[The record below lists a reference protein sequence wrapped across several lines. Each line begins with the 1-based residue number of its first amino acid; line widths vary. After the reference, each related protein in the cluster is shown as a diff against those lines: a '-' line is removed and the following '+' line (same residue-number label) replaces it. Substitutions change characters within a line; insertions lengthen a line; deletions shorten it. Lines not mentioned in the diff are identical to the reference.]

1 MDPFTSEGLPAVRFP
16 QRAILALSLLAIL
29 LILSGPPS
37 ALSDQAEGACESA
50 EDCFRAVVTQTP
62 PANGSLGRMDRV
74 QAVQLAVGRLKELQ
88 EQYAGSVWARRAGL
102 LMGLLLSE
110 RDPAAALLYLR
121 AAQRDFP
128 VLEDYIRL
136 WMADA
141 WLKTGEAVRAA
152 ALFEY
157 VPEAVP
163 DTLLVNRVAYRGGEA
178 WYKAEQCQPAV
189 ELLGRAVAG
198 APQDPSAPAA
208 LINLADCQLRDNRS
222 AEGLASLRQVWV
234 RYPQAPEAREA
245 SLRLA
250 RIAGEASWR
259 PSPDDQFGRA
269 LSFLNLSLHEEAVE
283 ALQKFLTSSPTHP
296 KRSEVRLKLGTALVR
311 LKRYEQA
318 RQVFHDLA
326 SERLAESDEAAV
338 WLARVY
344 LRQGEGEKLLALPQ
358 SLPSLS
364 LSNGQKAAIQMLGG
378 LWLEDQSRY
387 DQALARYR
395 QVARNGEGNGQRTEA
410 LWRIGWIHYRTGHL
424 AEARE
429 TFRELLAGQEDGQIA
444 PQALYWLARTLDR
457 QQDRQAAEIY
467 LKLCRQY
474 PFTYY
479 CQLAQNRTPLPDL
492 LPVSVAAAPSD
503 QPISPVP
510 AGGGPADAPPAPT
523 EGRSEVL
530 RDLHYQKAVE
540 LKLLGL
546 DQEAAKELAWLIER
560 YSKDRA
566 TLIDLSALL
575 SEAGAYYHALRV
587 ARVHFR
593 DSLEQG
599 GDSVPWALWGIA
611 YPTVYL
617 PTIRVYA
624 GGAVDPYLVAAII
637 REESQ
642 YDARA
647 VSRVGAVG
655 LMQVMPATAQA
666 VAKKQGF
673 VEVGRDEL
681 FDQET
686 NIRVGVRYLDQLL
699 QQFSG
704 NVMQAVAAYNA
715 GPQAVAGWIEKNGS
729 KEPDEFVEMI
739 PYQETRQYVKR
750 VLRSYREYHRLG
762 GSACAAGVLDKVC

>member
-1 MDPFTSEGLPAVRFP
+1 MPWGSTSEGLPAVRFP
-16 QRAILALSLLAIL
+16 QRAILVLFLLAAL
-29 LILSGPPS
+29 LILSGPSS

-50 EDCFRAVVTQTP
+50 EDCFRAAVTQVS
-62 PANGSLGRMDRV
+62 PANGSLGRVDR
-74 QAVQLAVGRLKELQ
+74 AQLAIGRLKELQ
-88 EQYAGSVWARRAGL
+88 EKHAGSVWARRAGL

-128 VLEDYIRL
+128 VLEDYVRL
-136 WMADA
+136 WMAEA

-157 VPEAVP
+157 IPEAVP
-163 DTLLVNRVAYRGGEA
+163 DTLLANRVAYRGGEA
-178 WYKAEQCQPAV
+178 WYRADQCQPAM
-189 ELLGRAVAG
+189 ELLGRAIAG

-208 LINLADCQLRDNRS
+208 LMNLADCQLRDNRS

-259 PSPDDQFGRA
+259 PSPDDQLGRA

-283 ALQKFLTSSPTHP
+283 ALQKFLASSPTHP
-296 KRSEVRLKLGTALVR
+296 NRSEARLKLGTALVR

-326 SERLAESDEAAV
+326 AERLAESDEAAV

-364 LSNGQKAAIQMLGG
+364 LSGGQKAAIHMLGG

-429 TFRELLAGQEDGQIA
+429 TFQELLTGKEDGPFALAQDGQIV
-444 PQALYWLARTLDR
+444 PQVLYWLARTLDR
-457 QQDRQAAEIY
+457 QQDRQAAETY

-479 CQLAQNRTPLPDL
+479 GQLAQHRTMAQGL

-503 QPISPVP
+503 QTMS
-510 AGGGPADAPPAPT
+510 PT
-523 EGRSEVL
+523 EGQSEAR

-546 DQEAAKELAWLIER
+546 DQEAARELAWLIER
-560 YSKDRA
+560 YSKDRVA
-566 TLIDLSALL
+566 LIDLSALL

-599 GDSVPWALWGIA
+599 GDSVPWALWGVA

-617 PTIRVYA
+617 PTIRAHA

-673 VEVGRDEL
+673 AEVGRDEL

-715 GPQAVAGWIEKNGS
+715 GPQAVAGWIEKNGG

-762 GSACAAGVLDKVC
+762 GNACAVRVLDKVC

>member
-1 MDPFTSEGLPAVRFP
+1 VELT
-16 QRAILALSLLAIL
+16 I
-29 LILSGPPS
+29 
-37 ALSDQAEGACESA
+37 
-50 EDCFRAVVTQTP
+50 
-62 PANGSLGRMDRV
+62 
-74 QAVQLAVGRLKELQ
+74 GRLKELQ
-88 EQYAGSVWARRAGL
+88 ERHAGSVWARRAGL
-102 LMGLLLSE
+102 MMGLLLSE

-136 WMADA
+136 WMAEA

-157 VPEAVP
+157 IPEAVP
-163 DTLLVNRVAYRGGEA
+163 DTLLVNRLAYRGGEA
-178 WYKAEQCQPAV
+178 WYKAGQCQPAM
-189 ELLGRAVAG
+189 ELLGRAIAG

-208 LINLADCQLRDNRS
+208 LMNLSDCQLRDNRS
-222 AEGLASLRQVWV
+222 EEGSASLRQVWV
-234 RYPQAPEAREA
+234 RYPQTPEAREA

-250 RIAGEASWR
+250 RIVGEAGWR

-283 ALQKFLTSSPTHP
+283 TLQKFLASSPTHT
-296 KRSEVRLKLGTALVR
+296 KRSEARLKLGTALVR

-318 RQVFHDLA
+318 RQVFQGLA

-358 SLPSLS
+358 SLPPLPLS
-364 LSNGQKAAIQMLGG
+364 GEQRAAIQMLGG
-378 LWLEDQSRY
+378 LWLEDQSRD
-387 DQALARYR
+387 DQALARYQ
-395 QVARNGEGNGQRTEA
+395 QVARNGAENGQRTEA

-429 TFRELLAGQEDGQIA
+429 TFKELLTGKEDGQSA

-457 QQDRQAAEIY
+457 QQDGQAAEVY

-479 CQLAQNRTPLPDL
+479 CQLAQSRTLATGL
-492 LPVSVAAAPSD
+492 LPVPVAAAPSD
-503 QPISPVP
+503 RSVSSTS
-510 AGGGPADAPPAPT
+510 AGGGPADAPPVST
-523 EGRSEVL
+523 EGRSEVQ
-530 RDLHYQKAVE
+530 RDPHYQKAVE

-546 DQEAAKELAWLIER
+546 DQEAARELAWLIER

-566 TLIDLSALL
+566 VLVDLSALL

-593 DSLEQG
+593 DSLEKG
-599 GDSVPWALWGIA
+599 GDSVPWALWGVA

-617 PTIRVYA
+617 PTIRVHA
-624 GGAVDPYLVAAII
+624 GDAVDPYLVAAII

-642 YDARA
+642 YDAQA

-673 VEVGRDEL
+673 AEVGRDEL

-704 NVMQAVAAYNA
+704 NVLQAVAAYNA
-715 GPQAVAGWIEKNGS
+715 GPQAVSAWIAKNGQ
-729 KEPDEFVEMI
+729 KEPDEFVELI

-762 GSACAAGVLDKVC
+762 GSACAGGVLDKVC

>member
-1 MDPFTSEGLPAVRFP
+1 L
-16 QRAILALSLLAIL
+16 
-29 LILSGPPS
+29 
-37 ALSDQAEGACESA
+37 
-50 EDCFRAVVTQTP
+50 
-62 PANGSLGRMDRV
+62 NGNLGRADRAQAAQAAV
-74 QAVQLAVGRLKELQ
+74 ERLKAVQEKH
-88 EQYAGSVWARRAGL
+88 AGSIWARRAGL

-136 WMADA
+136 WMAEA

-152 ALFEY
+152 ALFEF

-178 WYKAEQCQPAV
+178 WYKADQCQPAT
-189 ELLGRAVAG
+189 ELLGRAIAD

-208 LINLADCQLRDNRS
+208 LMNLADCQLRDNRT

-250 RIAGEASWR
+250 RLAGEESWR
-259 PSPDDQFGRA
+259 PAPDDQFGRA
-269 LSFLNLSLHEEAVE
+269 LSFLTLSLHEEAVG
-283 ALQKFLTSSPTHP
+283 ALQKFLASAPTHQ
-296 KRSEVRLKLGTALVR
+296 KRSEARLKLGTALVR
-311 LKRYEQA
+311 LKRYDQA

-326 SERLAESDEAAV
+326 AERLAESDEAAV

-364 LSNGQKAAIQMLGG
+364 LSGEQKTAIQMLGG
-378 LWLEDQSRY
+378 LWLEDQSQY
-387 DQALARYR
+387 DQALVRYR

-410 LWRIGWIHYRTGHL
+410 LRRIGWIHYRTGHL

-429 TFRELLAGQEDGQIA
+429 TFQELLAGKEDGQVA
-444 PQALYWLARTLDR
+444 PQALYWLARILDR
-457 QQDRQAAEIY
+457 QQDRQAAEVY
-467 LKLCRQY
+467 LTLCRHY

-479 CQLAQNRTPLPDL
+479 CQLAQSRTPLPGL
-492 LPVSVAAAPSD
+492 LPVSVAATPPD
-503 QPISPVP
+503 QSLSL
-510 AGGGPADAPPAPT
+510 T

-546 DQEAAKELAWLIER
+546 DQEASKELAWLIER

-566 TLIDLSALL
+566 ALIDLSALL

-587 ARVHFR
+587 ALVHFR

-599 GDSVPWALWGIA
+599 GDSIPSALWGVA

-617 PTIRVYA
+617 PTIRIHA
-624 GGAVDPYLVAAII
+624 GAAVDPYLVAAII

-673 VEVGRDEL
+673 AEVGRDEL

-686 NIRVGVRYLDQLL
+686 NIRVGIRYLDQLL

-704 NVMQAVAAYNA
+704 NVMQAIAAYNA
-715 GPQAVAGWIEKNGS
+715 GPQVVSAWIAKNGQ
-729 KEPDEFVEMI
+729 KEPDEFVELI

-750 VLRSYREYHRLG
+750 VLRSYREYQRLG
-762 GSACAAGVLDKVC
+762 GSACAVRVLDKVC